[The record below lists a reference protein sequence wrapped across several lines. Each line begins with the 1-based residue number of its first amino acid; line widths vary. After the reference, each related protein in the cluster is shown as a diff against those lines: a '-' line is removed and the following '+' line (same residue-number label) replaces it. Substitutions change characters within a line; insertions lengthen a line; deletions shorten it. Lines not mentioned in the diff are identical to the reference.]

1 MFLEASGLVKLTLEE
16 LAYESFQGP
25 ITSSVQLPF
34 TDKSR
39 RGGAEGVE
47 HWQTRVVRMRA
58 PGKGWIEEEIGN
70 LGMEWAWWWWRGEV
84 ELLRLCVAGRG
95 RQEGGGQVQLPKF
108 FYPETFPTVA
118 TDVKRCL
125 KRNNFQTENHYIS
138 NILIKPPVQTSPEL
152 IHLLFLVA
160 KVVFNLNSGVGRQ
173 IILHW
178 ARVLSVLSA
187 EKQTRQIIVN

>member
-1 MFLEASGLVKLTLEE
+1 MRL
-16 LAYESFQGP
+16 
-25 ITSSVQLPF
+25 
-34 TDKSR
+34 
-39 RGGAEGVE
+39 
-47 HWQTRVVRMRA
+47 RVVGGDRRE
-58 PGKGWIEEEIGN
+58 GG
-70 LGMEWAWWWWRGEV
+70 
-84 ELLRLCVAGRG
+84 GRG
-95 RQEGGGQVQLPKF
+95 GGGQVQLPKF

-138 NILIKPPVQTSPEL
+138 NIFSKPPVQASPQL

-187 EKQTRQIIVN
+187 DEQIIAN